1 MFQDEGRFGRANKIR
16 RCWAPCGIRPGVG
29 AHFVREYSYV
39 FAAVSPHDGSLDSLI
54 LPIVNTTAMSIFLA
68 ELSTRHPEEF
78 ILMVLDG
85 AGWHRAIDL
94 EVPDNMRL
102 IPLPPYSPEL
112 NPVEHIWDEIREK
125 WFPNLVFDSLDA
137 IEDRLVEAL
146 VTLEQDPQRVQK
158 IVGFEWIINISMNAT

>member
-1 MFQDEGRFGRANKIR
+1 M
-16 RCWAPCGIRPGVG
+16 
-29 AHFVREYSYV
+29 
-39 FAAVSPHDGSLDSLI
+39 
-54 LPIVNTTAMSIFLA
+54 VNTTAMSIFLA

-158 IVGFEWIINISMNAT
+158 IAGFEWIINISMNAT